1 MPERKAD
8 DISTER
14 LCADAYMPNA
24 NAQYE
29 LMRMQGADMQRKL
42 LQRLMHTLACF
53 CSGGCC
59 CCCGQIDA
67 EKRDG
72 TEQGL
77 SICSEVF

>member
-1 MPERKAD
+1 M
-8 DISTER
+8 ISIQNV
-14 LCADAYMPNA
+14 CVQMHICPMHMH
-24 NAQYE
+24 AQYE
-29 LMRMQGADMQRKL
+29 LMQMQGADMQRKL
-42 LQRLMHTLACF
+42 LQRWMHTLACF
-53 CSGGCC
+53 CSGCCC